1 MKITTPF
8 EFIGR
13 SVAKLTSNASGIGA
27 VTNDYSF
34 VGVLITATYIDN
46 KLYACIQMNSSKSDH
61 YEIFEV
67 KKWCEKVIVE
77 LSETII
83 FDNNKVSLFY
93 VDKKSWSKT
102 LLWKVCGEQIFQNC
116 LASCNYQFNV
126 PVKVSNIPD
135 SDTMLPGFFAQNGEF
150 VLDDIAFIPHNLSI
164 IKNSSTSD
172 YQ

>member
-13 SVAKLTSNASGIGA
+13 SVAKLTSNVSGIGA

-77 LSETII
+77 LSKTII

-93 VDKKSWSKT
+93 VDKNDK
-102 LLWKVCGEQIFQNC
+102 I
-116 LASCNYQFNV
+116 
-126 PVKVSNIPD
+126 IR
-135 SDTMLPGFFAQNGEF
+135 
-150 VLDDIAFIPHNLSI
+150 VLEL
-164 IKNSSTSD
+164 
-172 YQ
+172 